1 MVGLFRR
8 KSEREKRRIALDKAA
23 AKKQHAVPKETKK
36 AEPEK
41 YEPSAKSAL
50 STDGKQPLDELP
62 RQIDSGSSTTLPKEG
77 NTSGILPTREQYD
90 TWFVDK
96 NHPRLKSIQ
105 EQINR
110 MTSQISKASKN
121 MPYGGSFFDEWSG
134 DIRKNMRHNLE
145 AQRRDHAESRLQDLI
160 AKKDNLVNKYDDVL
174 HEIASTKQDT
184 KNTSKTSPLP
194 EYAAKPKPAE
204 TRESENNFCDNCGK
218 SLRPTANFC
227 SGCGSKV

>member
-1 MVGLFRR
+1 MGLFRR
-8 KSEREKRRIALDKAA
+8 KKKLRR
-23 AKKQHAVPKETKK
+23 AVPKESSLNKDSDSSNIQ
-36 AEPEK
+36 EH
-41 YEPSAKSAL
+41 EPSAKSAL
-50 STDGKQPLDELP
+50 STDGKQPLDEFP
-62 RQIDSGSSTTLPKEG
+62 RQTDSGSSITLPSED
-77 NTSGILPTREQYD
+77 NASGILPTPEQHD

-110 MTSQISKASKN
+110 TTSQISQAKRD
-121 MPYGGSFFDEWSG
+121 MPDGGSFFDEWSG
-134 DIRKNMRHNLE
+134 NYLANMKH
-145 AQRRDHAESRLQDLI
+145 AQQSQRRDHAESRLQDLI
-160 AKKDNLVNKYDDVL
+160 AKKDDLMSKYDDVL

-218 SLRPTANFC
+218 SLRPTAKF
-227 SGCGSKV
+227 CGSCGTSVP

>member
-1 MVGLFRR
+1 MGLFRR
-8 KSEREKRRIALDKAA
+8 K
-23 AKKQHAVPKETKK
+23 KKLASLRGGAVPKETKN

-50 STDGKQPLDELP
+50 STDGEQPLDELP
-62 RQIDSGSSTTLPKEG
+62 RQTDSGSSTILPKEG
-77 NTSGILPTREQYD
+77 NTSGILPTPEQHD

-110 MTSQISKASKN
+110 TTSQISQAKRD
-121 MPYGGSFFDEWSG
+121 MPDRGSFFDEWSG
-134 DIRKNMRHNLE
+134 DPAKNIRHDLE

-160 AKKDNLVNKYDDVL
+160 AKKDDLMSKYDDVL

-218 SLRPTANFC
+218 SLRPTAKF
-227 SGCGSKV
+227 CGSCGTSVP